1 MPNQTARSKTL
12 NDSADM
18 EAVAPG
24 VLEDPAGNSGL
35 PGHSYFFDD
44 SFNLLYY
51 ESNICAPQ
59 EENPFFDLDQ
69 HGKFPLR
76 PKHGEGDISPADTIV
91 PDKLAS
97 CQCQISFRE

>member
-1 MPNQTARSKTL
+1 
-12 NDSADM
+12 M

-44 SFNLLYY
+44 SFNLLFY
-51 ESNICAPQ
+51 ETNISALQ
-59 EENPFFDLDQ
+59 EENPFFNLADLDQ
-69 HGKFPLR
+69 HGKFPLH
-76 PKHGEGDISPADTIV
+76 PKHGEGDISPADIIV

-97 CQCQISFRE
+97 C